1 MECRLGKKEASI
13 IVFMLVLLTMGMLS
27 LAFNIQPVKSE
38 WTGTVY
44 IRADG
49 SIDPPDAPIITYDN
63 VTYMLTSNITSSGDG
78 IVVERDNIIIDGG
91 GHMLQG
97 NGSGWGIDLYDV
109 KYVTV
114 KNIDVNGFYIGVI
127 LGETYNVISG
137 SDITN
142 NYEGIGLGG
151 AFHQVVKNNF
161 ANNYEGISVNGV
173 HHSIHGNSLTNN
185 TIGILLDWGSSNN
198 DIVGNTIS
206 RSGDGGGIQI
216 LQSSDNTIIG
226 NNIINNFG
234 GIAFYKSSCIIYHNN
249 FINNTHGHMYP
260 IPPTPGVNIW
270 DDGYP
275 SGGNFWSDYVGVD
288 VKSGFGQDLP
298 GSDGIG
304 DTPYVIDENNRDR
317 YPLMASL
324 NIFNAGT
331 WGETTFFVD
340 IISNSTV
347 SDFQFNPYE
356 YPPHLKFN
364 VTGANGSSGFCR
376 VTIPEHLLWAQD
388 ENWKVFVGGD
398 EVNYTLTQDE
408 HNTYLY
414 FTYLH
419 STKTVI
425 IEGTETSVFYY
436 NLTITST
443 EGGTTDP
450 PLGIRTYVN
459 GTQVSVTA
467 TPNNGF
473 SFNCWLL
480 DGEKRTENPITITM
494 DSNHALEAYFVD
506 DIKPDIGDPW
516 QDPLTENVQAFQN
529 VTVWVNVTDYGTRV
543 KNVTLW
549 YSLDNGT
556 SWKPPINMT
565 ALPIPSDT
573 TITYEATIPGYKN
586 CMWIAYKII
595 AYDKAGNNQTKDNNG
610 YFYKYHVIPESPLSV
625 ALFGLLAL
633 MTIPLVFIRKK
644 RYRKTKP

>member
-1 MECRLGKKEASI
+1 MEIEKGL
-13 IVFMLVLLTMGMLS
+13 
-27 LAFNIQPVKSE
+27 N
-38 WTGTVY
+38 
-44 IRADG
+44 
-49 SIDPPDAPIITYDN
+49 TYTNTWDN
-63 VTYMLTSNITSSGDG
+63 
-78 IVVERDNIIIDGG
+78 
-91 GHMLQG
+91 
-97 NGSGWGIDLYDV
+97 
-109 KYVTV
+109 
-114 KNIDVNGFYIGVI
+114 
-127 LGETYNVISG
+127 
-137 SDITN
+137 
-142 NYEGIGLGG
+142 
-151 AFHQVVKNNF
+151 
-161 ANNYEGISVNGV
+161 
-173 HHSIHGNSLTNN
+173 
-185 TIGILLDWGSSNN
+185 
-198 DIVGNTIS
+198 
-206 RSGDGGGIQI
+206 
-216 LQSSDNTIIG
+216 
-226 NNIINNFG
+226 
-234 GIAFYKSSCIIYHNN
+234 
-249 FINNTHGHMYP
+249 
-260 IPPTPGVNIW
+260 
-270 DDGYP
+270 GYP
-275 SGGNFWSDYVGVD
+275 SGGNYWSDYTGID
-288 VKSGFGQDLP
+288 ANGDA
-298 GSDGIG
+298 IG
-304 DTPYVIDENNRDR
+304 DTSYEGDRFPLIAPFNTFDAGVWNDEAYN
-317 YPLMASL
+317 
-324 NIFNAGT
+324 
-331 WGETTFFVD
+331 VD
-340 IISNSTV
+340 VISNSNI
-347 SDFQFNPYE
+347 SDFHFNPDE
-356 YPPHLKFN
+356 GAFLNFD
-364 VTGANGSSGFCR
+364 VTGEDGTSGFCR

-450 PLGIRTYVN
+450 PPGIHTYVN

-467 TPNNGF
+467 IPNNGF
-473 SFNCWLL
+473 SFDCWLL

-516 QDPLTENVQAFQN
+516 QDPLTENVQSFQN
-529 VTVWVNVTDYGTRV
+529 VTVWVNVTDYGTGV

-586 CMWIAYKII
+586 CTWIAYKII